1 MRNKTIS
8 RATRLTV
15 AKKRICF
22 PRDFEP
28 AGVWPI
34 DKDIPAGAIFVAYTA
49 ASVTPGN
56 IKDLCHGLR
65 LKVFTTGDVPILNDR
80 ERARIRGAWEV
91 KSEVTTGEYAI
102 LGKSGE
108 KYKLFFMKYVH
119 IVKA

>member
-1 MRNKTIS
+1 MRNKTLS

-28 AGVWPI
+28 TGVWPI
-34 DKDIPAGAIFVAYTA
+34 DKDIPAGAIFVAYKA

-56 IKDLCHGLR
+56 IKDFCHGLR
-65 LKVFTTGDVPILNDR
+65 LKVFTAGDVPILNDS
-80 ERARIRGAWEV
+80 ERSRICGSWKV
-91 KSEVTTGEYAI
+91 KSEVTTDEYAI

-108 KYKLFFMKYVH
+108 KYKLFFMKH
-119 IVKA
+119 ASIMKA